1 MSELGCGP
9 PPVRLRKLTPGI
21 LAAALDELATDRSF
35 ELAAIDIRDRLLHE
49 DGTGL
54 AADVIE
60 ETIAD
65 YPGNYY
71 SSDEMMG
78 AAS

>member
-1 MSELGCGP
+1 M
-9 PPVRLRKLTPGI
+9 
-21 LAAALDELATDRSF
+21 
-35 ELAAIDIRDRLLHE
+35 HE
-49 DGTGL
+49 DGTGY

-65 YPGNYY
+65 YPGNAYAQP
-71 SSDEMMG
+71 EPVMG